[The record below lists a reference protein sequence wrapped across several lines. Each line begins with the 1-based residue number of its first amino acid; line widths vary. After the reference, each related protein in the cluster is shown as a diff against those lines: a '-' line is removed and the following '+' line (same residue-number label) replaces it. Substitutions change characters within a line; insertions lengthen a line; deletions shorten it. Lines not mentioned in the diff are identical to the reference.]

1 MRTRSTRWGFF
12 LRRFRLALL
21 DDLLCC
27 ANVAGFD
34 SFDGGGKLSFGD
46 VANFLDDVFGGG
58 NSAGTDSILQSG
70 GYGFCGIKAIREHS
84 CT

>member
-21 DDLLCC
+21 DDFLCRV
-27 ANVAGFD
+27 NVTGFD
-34 SFDGGGKLSFGD
+34 SFDGGGKLSFGN

-58 NSAGTDSILQSG
+58 NSAGADSIFKSS